1 MEKRDYY
8 PILESIL
15 FTMRK
20 SVEIKTLAEAL
31 KLTQEEIKQ
40 ILQDMAKEYSEK
52 QRGIQLVFLEDSVQL
67 CTKPQ
72 YYEYLIRIASRPQKQ
87 VLSDSVLETLS
98 IVAYKQPVTRG
109 EIERIRGVKSDHA
122 IAKLMDYDLIEE
134 IGRLDAPGRPVL
146 FATTEEFLRC
156 FGVSSVAELPQ
167 AAPEQIME
175 EFKKDYLDRKEPMHF
190 RKCRITDTET
200 ADGEFATLVKL
211 TYTDHGIEKYF
222 DGIGNGPIDA
232 VQRGLEEALGIQ
244 IKVLDYTE
252 HALASGSGAQA
263 ASYIHLVDQSTGKA
277 TYGVGISSNIT
288 RASIRGIFSAVN
300 RLFY

>member
-15 FTMRK
+15 FTMGK
-20 SVEIKTLAEAL
+20 SV
-31 KLTQEEIKQ
+31 EIKQ

-175 EFKKDYLDRKEPMHF
+175 FK
-190 RKCRITDTET
+190 
-200 ADGEFATLVKL
+200 
-211 TYTDHGIEKYF
+211 
-222 DGIGNGPIDA
+222 
-232 VQRGLEEALGIQ
+232 EEAESEIP
-244 IKVLDYTE
+244 VT
-252 HALASGSGAQA
+252 
-263 ASYIHLVDQSTGKA
+263 V
-277 TYGVGISSNIT
+277 
-288 RASIRGIFSAVN
+288 
-300 RLFY
+300 

>member
-15 FTMRK
+15 FTMGK

>member
-15 FTMRK
+15 FTMGK

-122 IAKLMDYDLIEE
+122 IAKLM
-134 IGRLDAPGRPVL
+134 
-146 FATTEEFLRC
+146 
-156 FGVSSVAELPQ
+156 GVSQGTVSNMIKEFELQTKIRNLQKDLDDARAIIEKQNLLPQ
-167 AAPEQIME
+167 NE
-175 EFKKDYLDRKEPMHF
+175 DYF
-190 RKCRITDTET
+190 C
-200 ADGEFATLVKL
+200 
-211 TYTDHGIEKYF
+211 
-222 DGIGNGPIDA
+222 
-232 VQRGLEEALGIQ
+232 
-244 IKVLDYTE
+244 
-252 HALASGSGAQA
+252 
-263 ASYIHLVDQSTGKA
+263 
-277 TYGVGISSNIT
+277 
-288 RASIRGIFSAVN
+288 
-300 RLFY
+300 